1 MTATHSRRQFLQQS
15 LALGA
20 GAAAFQLLPAAG
32 VLAAPADHP
41 TPRAD
46 DPTVL
51 HRWITTVYD
60 VIRQERLTPPNAARI
75 YAYFG
80 VAAYEAVVAG
90 SPHLRSLGRQLN
102 DLPALPTL
110 GDSRRYDRPTAANAA
125 MGRIV
130 PMLFPG
136 NEVARTQFAELEA
149 DFHGER
155 AATVGDA
162 RAIDRS
168 ALHGRQVGDVIVAWI
183 RHDGWQDIQG
193 LAYAPPIG
201 PGLWQSTPP
210 NFGTAIEPHWER
222 VRPFVLDPV
231 DRCAPEPP
239 VPYSTDPTSEF
250 YAQAKATYDTVAT
263 NTPWHLETA
272 LFWRDNPD
280 GTTGLPSGHWALI
293 ALTLIRDL
301 GYELTEAAELMA
313 VHGIAV
319 ADGFTSCWTEKYRTN
334 LLRPVTYVRNTFDPN
349 WVTPVNTPQFPE
361 YTSGHSVG
369 SGAAAT
375 VLTAMA
381 GTVGFTDNTNPAHP
395 ARSYRS
401 VWDAANEAA
410 ISRQY
415 GGIHYPMGISAGI
428 DQGVCVAREVL
439 STVRTR
445 RSRPRAG

>member
-1 MTATHSRRQFLQQS
+1 MTLEIWFEFASTYSYLTVSR
-15 LALGA
+15 A
-20 GAAAFQLLPAAG
+20 
-32 VLAAPADHP
+32 
-41 TPRAD
+41 
-46 DPTVL
+46 
-51 HRWITTVYD
+51 
-60 VIRQERLTPPNAARI
+60 
-75 YAYFG
+75 
-80 VAAYEAVVAG
+80 EAV
-90 SPHLRSLGRQLN
+90 LRKAKIDFVWRPFLLGPIFR
-102 DLPALPTL
+102 
-110 GDSRRYDRPTAANAA
+110 DRGMNT
-125 MGRIV
+125 
-130 PMLFPG
+130 
-136 NEVARTQFAELEA
+136 
-149 DFHGER
+149 
-155 AATVGDA
+155 
-162 RAIDRS
+162 S
-168 ALHGRQVGDVIVAWI
+168 
-183 RHDGWQDIQG
+183 
-193 LAYAPPIG
+193 
-201 PGLWQSTPP
+201 
-210 NFGTAIEPHWER
+210 
-222 VRPFVLDPV
+222 PFVLDPV
-231 DRCAPEPP
+231 GSCAPEPP

-250 YAQAKATYDTVAT
+250 YAQAKATYDTVAA
-263 NTPWHLETA
+263 NTPWQLETA

-280 GTTGLPSGHWALI
+280 GTTGLPAGHWALI

-301 GYELTEAAELMA
+301 GYELAEAAELMA

-428 DQGVCVAREVL
+428 DQGCAWL
-439 STVRTR
+439 AKSC
-445 RSRPRAG
+445 RPSGPAAVGPGPAEHTGR